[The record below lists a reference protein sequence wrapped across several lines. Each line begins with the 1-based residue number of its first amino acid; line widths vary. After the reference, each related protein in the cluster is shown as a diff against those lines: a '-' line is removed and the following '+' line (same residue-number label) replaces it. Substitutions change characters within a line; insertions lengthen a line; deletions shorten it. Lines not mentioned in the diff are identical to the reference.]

1 MHINGHMAQGPPG
14 GTFLHLLTSHR
25 SLCYNP
31 TSRAPDISDMSPLSK
46 VSMLTAVSTPVT
58 TTGTPTAAGPHYLTG
73 ISGRG
78 RGCCLCGIRKVV
90 FERRSLYS
98 KDRERFL
105 LPQEMLLWAP
115 IEGKQACFKNTMLL
129 QNCMNTV
136 YSTYNCK

>member
-1 MHINGHMAQGPPG
+1 MPINGHMVQGPPG
-14 GTFLHLLTSHR
+14 GTFHHPLTSHR

-31 TSRAPDISDMSPLSK
+31 TFRAPDISDTSLLLK
-46 VSMLTAVSTPVT
+46 VSMLTAVCTPVT
-58 TTGTPTAAGPHYLTG
+58 TTGMLMAAGPHYLTG

-78 RGCCLCGIRKVV
+78 RGCCLCGIRERV

-115 IEGKQACFKNTMLL
+115 IEGKQACFENTMLL

>member
-14 GTFLHLLTSHR
+14 GTFLHPLTSHR

-78 RGCCLCGIRKVV
+78 RGCCLCGIC
-90 FERRSLYS
+90 ERVQRSLT
-98 KDRERFL
+98 R
-105 LPQEMLLWAP
+105 
-115 IEGKQACFKNTMLL
+115 ACFAVDAAEQALCTL
-129 QNCMNTV
+129 
-136 YSTYNCK
+136 